1 MPGYDPDKD
10 KKLKEWKNE
19 ETGLI
24 ISIHQYGDGEPKVQ
38 LGPRVL
44 KKKDGT
50 DRAPS
55 KALLIS
61 GTSSAVDD
69 CTVAGAAPCGTIRT
83 NAPTY
88 CVRRPSTTDRLVE

>member
-1 MPGYDPDKD
+1 MAGYDPEKD

-38 LGPRVL
+38 MGPRIL

-55 KALLIS
+55 KA
-61 GTSSAVDD
+61 G
-69 CTVAGAAPCGTIRT
+69 
-83 NAPTY
+83 
-88 CVRRPSTTDRLVE
+88 RLSIEDIMWMYDIIDEVKDELSDMVGPG